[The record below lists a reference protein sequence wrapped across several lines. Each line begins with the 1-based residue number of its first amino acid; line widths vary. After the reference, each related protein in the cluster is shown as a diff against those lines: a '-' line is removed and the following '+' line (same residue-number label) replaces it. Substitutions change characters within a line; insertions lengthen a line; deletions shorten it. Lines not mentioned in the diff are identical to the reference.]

1 MKMHVKDDF
10 NIYRQSVYLKK
21 TTKKAVI
28 ANLVA
33 GTPAYYSEQPM
44 INLLV
49 KRDREI
55 ASRES
60 MREIHS
66 CHNIIFLVMRYS
78 G

>member
-1 MKMHVKDDF
+1 
-10 NIYRQSVYLKK
+10 
-21 TTKKAVI
+21 
-28 ANLVA
+28 VA

-60 MREIHS
+60 MREIHA